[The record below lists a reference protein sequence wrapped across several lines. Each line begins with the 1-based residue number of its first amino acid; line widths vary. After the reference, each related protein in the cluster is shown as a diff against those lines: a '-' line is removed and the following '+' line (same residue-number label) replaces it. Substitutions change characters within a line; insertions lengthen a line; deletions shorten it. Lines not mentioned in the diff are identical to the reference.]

1 MEIEP
6 GVHLIPVAASGFMGL
21 YAPNVY
27 LVAGREAALIDSGY
41 FDREATGATLEY
53 IEGLAPL
60 RLSHILLTHPH
71 PDHIGGCHS
80 IREATGAQIVA
91 HYLSVS
97 RLEGYQVAADIT
109 VNDGDIL
116 DVGGVPLEVIHTP
129 GHTSDSI
136 CYYIRESGIL
146 FSGDVIVGFG
156 TPVIDAPDGDI
167 AQYIDSLRKL
177 LNFPVRLICPGHGP
191 LVREPERKIR
201 ELIAHRLEREQQV
214 LSYLMQGK
222 RSVTD
227 LIAGI
232 YPELDQRLV
241 DLARKQVQAHLDKL
255 AREGKVAV
263 TGEEYTIK

>member
-1 MEIEP
+1 MK
-6 GVHLIPVAASGFMGL
+6 VTVQK
-21 YAPNVY
+21 
-27 LVAGREAALIDSGY
+27 
-41 FDREATGATLEY
+41 TW
-53 IEGLAPL
+53 
-60 RLSHILLTHPH
+60 
-71 PDHIGGCHS
+71 
-80 IREATGAQIVA
+80 
-91 HYLSVS
+91 
-97 RLEGYQVAADIT
+97 IT
-109 VNDGDIL
+109 
-116 DVGGVPLEVIHTP
+116 ET
-129 GHTSDSI
+129 
-136 CYYIRESGIL
+136 
-146 FSGDVIVGFG
+146 
-156 TPVIDAPDGDI
+156 VIDAPDGDI